1 MSGTHDE
8 AGCEDARHTLYFF
21 LDGELTDDRRH
32 AIQAHLEACP
42 PCFEAYD
49 FEAELRIVI
58 SQKCRDRV
66 PEALRDRIAQALQI
80 EAGGNGIPGA

>member
-8 AGCEDARHTLYFF
+8 AGCEDARTTLYFF